1 MAKTKEKTEKTEKKP
16 KKEKQEKSLVIVESP
31 AKAKTIKKILGES
44 FQIEASY
51 GHIRDFPKKIMGF
64 DADNDFA
71 LTFAIIPEKEK
82 VVKKLNDVA
91 KTVDNI
97 YLAPDPDREGEAI
110 AWHISEVL
118 DTKGKNVYRIEFNEI
133 TSTAIKHAVENP
145 RDIDMDRVSAQQTRQ
160 VLDRLV
166 GYKLSPLLWDKLKNR
181 TLSAGRVQSVALK
194 LICDKEKDIEAF
206 VPQEYW
212 TIDADFQKGKS
223 EPFKAELSKYQGKKI
238 EITNETDSKKAV
250 SDLTQKDV
258 KFKVDKITVRNSQRK
273 PVAPFI
279 TSTLQREASNKLG
292 YGVGKTMQV
301 AQKLYEGIDLGDGP
315 IGLITYMRTDSTRIS
330 DEATLAAKEYIL
342 ENFGE
347 KYYPNEP
354 NIYAKKGKNVQ
365 DAHEAIRPTYVEH
378 TPDSIK
384 SHLSSEQYR
393 LYKIIWEKF
402 VASQMT
408 NAEVQNTTIEIEGAG
423 YTFKLGASKVNFKG
437 FLIVQKDDEELQK
450 AEKMPDLK
458 EGEAVNLLKLNP
470 EQHFTQPPARYTEA
484 SLVKILEEYGIG
496 RPSTYAPIISKI
508 QQRNYVIKEEKSLA
522 PTILGRT
529 VDEQLGGHF
538 QDIINY
544 EFTANMENKLDDIA
558 EKNATSTK
566 VLTDFYGPFIEN
578 VEKANKEMEKV
589 DILTGEDC
597 PNCGK
602 PLALKTSRWGT
613 QFMGCT
619 GYPECKTS
627 VPLTKDQK
635 KAPEDRPSEEKC
647 AKCEADMVI
656 RYGPYGDYLL
666 CTNEDCKNKQKIIV
680 KTGVN
685 CPKCD
690 GELIQKRS
698 RYGKIFYGCNK
709 YPDCDVALW
718 GQPTGEK
725 CPECDSLLELKNYK
739 KGDVIKCSSK
749 TCKYQKNPDGE

>member
-1 MAKTKEKTEKTEKKP
+1 MAKTKEKTEKTEKK
-16 KKEKQEKSLVIVESP
+16 EKSLVIVESP

-71 LTFAIIPEKEK
+71 LTFAVIPEKEK
-82 VVKKLNDVA
+82 VVKKLNDAA

-110 AWHISEVL
+110 AWHIAEVL
-118 DTKGKNVYRIEFNEI
+118 NTKGKNLYRIEFNEI
-133 TSTAIKHAVENP
+133 TKNAIQNAVVNP
-145 RDIDMDRVSAQQTRQ
+145 RPIDMDRVHAQQTRQ

-194 LICDKEKDIEAF
+194 LICDREKEIEAF
-206 VPQEYW
+206 VPVEYW
-212 TIDADFQKGKS
+212 TITADFKKGKFD
-223 EPFKAELSKYQGKKI
+223 PFVAELTKYQDKKI
-238 EITNETDSKKAV
+238 ELNNQKDADKAV
-250 SDLTQKDV
+250 SDLSAKNV
-258 KFKVDKITVRNSQRK
+258 EFKVDKITVRNSQRK
-273 PVAPFI
+273 PSAPFI

-301 AQKLYEGIDLGDGP
+301 AQKLYEGIELGDKGP
-315 IGLITYMRTDSTRIS
+315 VGLITYMRTDSTRIS
-330 DEATLAAKEYIL
+330 DEATLAAKEFIV
-342 ENFGE
+342 NAFGE
-347 KYYPNEP
+347 SYYPKEP
-354 NIYAKKGKNVQ
+354 NVYAKKGKNVQ
-365 DAHEAIRPTYVEH
+365 DAHEAIRPTYIEY

-384 SHLSSEQYR
+384 QYLSSEQNRVYR
-393 LYKIIWEKF
+393 LIWERF
-402 VASQMT
+402 IASQMA
-408 NAEVQNTTIEIEGAG
+408 NAEVENTSIEIDGADYTFRLGAG
-423 YTFKLGASKVNFKG
+423 KVTFKG
-437 FLIVQKDDEELQK
+437 FLAVQKDDEELQK

-458 EGEAVNLLKLNP
+458 EGEKVDLLQIHPKQN
-470 EQHFTQPPARYTEA
+470 FTQPPSRYTEA
-484 SLVKILEEYGIG
+484 SLVKIMEEYGIG

-508 QQRNYVIKEEKSLA
+508 QQKNYVIKEEKSLV
-522 PTILGRT
+522 PTQLGRT
-529 VDEQLGGHF
+529 VDEQLGKHF
-538 QDIINY
+538 DDIINY
-544 EFTANMENKLDDIA
+544 EFTANMENQLDEIA
-558 EKNATSTK
+558 EKVTTSTK
-566 VLTDFYGPFIEN
+566 VLTDFYKPFIDK
-578 VEKANKEMEKV
+578 VETANQQMEKV
-589 DILTGEDC
+589 DILSDEMC

-602 PLALKTSRWGT
+602 PLALRTSRWGT
-613 QFMGCT
+613 PFLGCT

-635 KAPEDRPSEEKC
+635 KAPDDRPSDEKC
-647 AKCEADMVI
+647 EKCGGAMVI

-666 CTNEDCKNKQKIIV
+666 CTNEDCKNKQKLIV
-680 KTGVN
+680 KTGVK

-718 GQPTGEK
+718 GEPTGEK
-725 CPECDSLLELKNYK
+725 CPECDSLLELKHYK

-749 TCKYQKNPDGE
+749 TCKYQKSSEE

>member
-1 MAKTKEKTEKTEKKP
+1 MTTKTKDKKEKTEKKEKK
-16 KKEKQEKSLVIVESP
+16 EKSLVIVESP
-31 AKAKTIKKILGES
+31 AKAKTIKKILGDS

-64 DADNDFA
+64 DPENNFA
-71 LTFAIIPEKEK
+71 LTFDVIPEKQK
-82 VVKKLNDVA
+82 VVKNLNEAVKD
-91 KTVDNI
+91 VDNV

-110 AWHISEVL
+110 AWHISQVL
-118 DTKGKNVYRIEFNEI
+118 NTKGKNVYRIEFNEI
-133 TSTAIKHAVENP
+133 TTNAIQNAVVSP
-145 RDIDMDRVSAQQTRQ
+145 RPIDMDRVHAQQTRQ

-194 LICDKEKDIEAF
+194 LICEKEKEIEAF

-212 TIDADFQKGKS
+212 TVNADFKKGKS
-223 EPFKAELSKYQGKKI
+223 EPFSAELSKYQGKKI
-238 EITNETDSKKAV
+238 EINNQTEADKV
-250 SDLTQKDV
+250 ISDLSAKGVDY
-258 KFKVDKITVRNSQRK
+258 KVDKITVRSSQRK
-273 PVAPFI
+273 PTAPFI

-315 IGLITYMRTDSTRIS
+315 VGLITYMRTDSTRIS

-342 ENFGE
+342 EHFGE
-347 KYYPNEP
+347 KFYPIEP

-384 SHLSSEQYR
+384 KHLNSEQYR
-393 LYKIIWEKF
+393 VYKLIWEKF
-402 VASQMT
+402 IASQMA
-408 NAEVQNTTIEIEGAG
+408 NAEVENTTIEIEGAD
-423 YTFKLGASKVNFKG
+423 YTFRLGASKVNFKG
-437 FLIVQKDDEELQK
+437 FLAVQKDDEELKK
-450 AEKMPDLK
+450 AEQMPDLK
-458 EGEAVNLLKLNP
+458 EGEKVNLKELFPKQN
-470 EQHFTQPPARYTEA
+470 FTQPPARYTEA

-508 QQRNYVIKEEKSLA
+508 QQRNYVIKEEKSLV
-522 PTILGRT
+522 PTQLGRT
-529 VDEQLGGHF
+529 VDEQLGLHF

-544 EFTANMENKLDDIA
+544 EFTANMENQLDEIA
-558 EKNATSTK
+558 EKATTLEA
-566 VLTDFYGPFIEN
+566 VLTDFYQPFVDKVKEAS
-578 VEKANKEMEKV
+578 EKMEKV
-589 DILTGEDC
+589 DILSDENC

-602 PLALKTSRWGT
+602 PLALRTSRWGT
-613 QFMGCT
+613 QFLGCT

-635 KAPEDRPSEEKC
+635 KAPEDRPSDEKC
-647 AKCEADMVI
+647 AKCQSDMVI

-680 KTGVN
+680 RTGVN

-698 RYGKIFYGCNK
+698 RYGKIFYGCSK
-709 YPDCDVALW
+709 YPDCNVAFW
-718 GQPTGEK
+718 GEPTGEK
-725 CPECDSLLELKNYK
+725 CPECGEMLELKHYK

-749 TCKYQKNPDGE
+749 ECKYTKTVEE

>member
-1 MAKTKEKTEKTEKKP
+1 MTTKTKETKE

-64 DADNDFA
+64 DPDNHFA
-71 LTFAIIPEKEK
+71 LTFDVIPEKQK
-82 VVKKLNDVA
+82 VVKALNDAV
-91 KTVDNI
+91 KNVDNV

-110 AWHISEVL
+110 AWHISQVL
-118 DTKGKNVYRIEFNEI
+118 NTKGKNVYRIEFNEI
-133 TSTAIKHAVENP
+133 TKNAIQNAVKTP
-145 RDIDMDRVSAQQTRQ
+145 RPIDMDRVHAQQTRQ

-194 LICDKEKDIEAF
+194 LICEKEKEIEAF
-206 VPQEYW
+206 VPVEYW
-212 TIDADFQKGKS
+212 TVNADFKKGKA
-223 EPFKAELSKYQGKKI
+223 EPFSAELTKYQDKKI
-238 EITNETDSKKAV
+238 EINNQTEADKVV
-250 SDLTQKDV
+250 SDLTAKGV
-258 KFKVDKITVRNSQRK
+258 EYKVDKITVRNSQRK

-315 IGLITYMRTDSTRIS
+315 VGLITYMRTDSTRIS
-330 DEATLAAKEYIL
+330 EEATTSAREYIL

-347 KYYPNEP
+347 KYYPSIP
-354 NIYAKKGKNVQ
+354 NNYEKKGKNVQ
-365 DAHEAIRPTYVEH
+365 DAHEAIRPTYLEY

-384 SHLSSEQYR
+384 SHLNSEQYR
-393 LYKIIWEKF
+393 VYKLIWEKF

-408 NAEVQNTTIEIEGAG
+408 NAEVENTSIEIKGAD
-423 YTFKLGASKVNFKG
+423 YTFRLGASKVLFKG

-450 AEKMPDLK
+450 AEKMPDLQEGDKVDLK
-458 EGEAVNLLKLNP
+458 EIFPKQN
-470 EQHFTQPPARYTEA
+470 FTQPPARYTEA

-508 QQRNYVIKEEKSLA
+508 QQRNYVIKEEKSLV
-522 PTILGRT
+522 PTQLGRT

-544 EFTANMENKLDDIA
+544 EFTANMENQLDEIA
-558 EKNATSTK
+558 EQTTTLEK
-566 VLTDFYGPFIEN
+566 VLTDFYQPF
-578 VEKANKEMEKV
+578 VDKVKDASEKMEKV
-589 DILTGEDC
+589 DILSDENC

-602 PLALKTSRWGT
+602 PLALRTSRWGT
-613 QFMGCT
+613 QFLGCT

-635 KAPEDRPSEEKC
+635 KAPEDRPSDEKC
-647 AKCEADMVI
+647 EKCKSDMII

-680 KTGVN
+680 KTGVK

-718 GQPTGEK
+718 GEPTGEK
-725 CPECDSLLELKNYK
+725 CPDCGALLELKRYK

-749 TCKYQKNPDGE
+749 ECKYTKTVEE